1 MAGEKGP
8 IAAGPL
14 KLKGVQSSRVE
25 KKKKK
30 KKKPKSGSNDK
41 TPAAQSIDAVD
52 IAKESD
58 ERKDITQAANEDEDE
73 DEIDT
78 PLSASK
84 TEAQL
89 KHEEM
94 RRKRV
99 SIFYRCHRMIRLSS
113 HFLMLVMCLSV
124 TRNHPHSVSFPCAYA
139 VSLAVIGSLV
149 FGLSSLHVLCLL
161 LKLTRL
167 LPSA

>member
-30 KKKPKSGSNDK
+30 KKKPKSDSNDK

-94 RRKRV
+94 RRKRLDE
-99 SIFYRCHRMIRLSS
+99 RLKREGIKT
-113 HFLMLVMCLSV
+113 HKEKVEELNKYLS
-124 TRNHPHSVSFPCAYA
+124 
-139 VSLAVIGSLV
+139 
-149 FGLSSLHVLCLL
+149 GLSEHHDMP
-161 LKLTRL
+161 RIG
-167 LPSA
+167 PG